1 MTRSRCT
8 ETRSPRSGE
17 PGAAPAS
24 EAVSRASLH
33 PGTLTTRGVMAHWR
47 VDDAAAIAILRAA
60 GAAPIDPKA
69 RPFRWSWSDVW
80 RCEGLAHV
88 ERLDWTRMKKPLLRT
103 RDLVEMGA
111 EDVGKGGSA
120 RTWRRRLA
128 LGRVPSVRLSATLR
142 RVRPADFE
150 RALPFL

>member
-8 ETRSPRSGE
+8 DARPPRSGE
-17 PGAAPAS
+17 PGAGPAS

-33 PGTLTTRGVMAHWR
+33 PGTLTTQTLMAHWR

-88 ERLDWTRMKKPLLRT
+88 ERLDWTHMKKPLLRT
-103 RDLVEMGA
+103 RDLVEMDA

-128 LGRVPSVRLSATLR
+128 SGRVPSVRLSATLR
-142 RVRPADFE
+142 RVRPADLE